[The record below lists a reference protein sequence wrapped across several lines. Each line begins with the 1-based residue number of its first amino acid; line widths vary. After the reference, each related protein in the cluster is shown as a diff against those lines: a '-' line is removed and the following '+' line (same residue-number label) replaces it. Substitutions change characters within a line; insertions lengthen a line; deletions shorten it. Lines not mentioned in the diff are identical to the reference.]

1 MSRLGK
7 LPIQLTGNAQAKI
20 ESGFIYLKGPKGEL
34 KQKLHP
40 LVDVKVGEGA
50 ITVDVKNK
58 EVKKEKAFWGLY
70 WSLIRNMA
78 KGVTD
83 GYERKM
89 EINGVGYRA
98 AMAGDKINLNLGF
111 SHPVVFDLPAGV
123 TGKVEANIITL
134 NGIDKQLL
142 GETCARIRKI
152 RTPEPYKGKGIKYME
167 EVIRRKEGKTSGK
180 GSK

>member
-7 LPIQLTGNAQAKI
+7 LPIPLTGNAQAKI
-20 ESGFIYLKGPKGEL
+20 ESGFIYVKGPKGEL

-40 LVDVKVGEGA
+40 LVTVNIAEGA

-58 EVKKEKAFWGLY
+58 EVKKERAFWGLY

-78 KGVTD
+78 KGVTE
-83 GYERKM
+83 GYERKL

-98 AMAGDKINLNLGF
+98 AMAGDKINLSMGF
-111 SHPVVFDLPAGV
+111 SHPVVFSLPAGV
-123 TGKVEANIITL
+123 AGKVEGNIITL

-142 GETCARIRKI
+142 GATAAKIRKI
-152 RTPEPYKGKGIKYME
+152 RKPEPYKGKGIKYLE